1 MPPLLLS
8 RRRNFPREG
17 TLEQALFN
25 RKGLRATFVMV
36 NFSSCYV
43 EEVKPSKI
51 NFNSTEPS
59 ISKYYQLIIIAGI
72 ISELFT
78 FFLVLSL

>member
-1 MPPLLLS
+1 
-8 RRRNFPREG
+8 
-17 TLEQALFN
+17 
-25 RKGLRATFVMV
+25 MV

-59 ISKYYQLIIIAGI
+59 ISKYYQLLISAGI